1 MYNKNNLVAEGAP
14 VKTRESKKQ
23 RSVYR
28 HSLEYE
34 IIVNLILKQYEI
46 NEAIRFDLLWAIQES
61 DRIPALTN
69 EFGKKRIHNL
79 MSTVLREFCLSIP
92 LPKAKKLN
100 DTRTN
105 ACACD
110 IMIRAEEEA
119 LSMEDIIL
127 FFERAKKG
135 KYGPINKY
143 LTHQLIN
150 EKLEMYLE
158 DRRQAFIKFSE
169 EKHLQYK
176 GMGPADRICREP
188 KQIGEIIN
196 QAIIIEMNRK
206 MSG

>member
-28 HSLEYE
+28 HSPEYE

-92 LPKAKKLN
+92 LPKAKKIKRYTNQCMCLRHN
-100 DTRTN
+100 DQGGR
-105 ACACD
+105 
-110 IMIRAEEEA
+110 R
-119 LSMEDIIL
+119 SFKHGRYYSL
-127 FFERAKKG
+127 FRKSQKG
-135 KYGPINKY
+135 EVWPD
-143 LTHQLIN
+143 Q
-150 EKLEMYLE
+150 
-158 DRRQAFIKFSE
+158 
-169 EKHLQYK
+169 
-176 GMGPADRICREP
+176 
-188 KQIGEIIN
+188 
-196 QAIIIEMNRK
+196 
-206 MSG
+206 